1 MYLPGKYTLDQI
13 LEIRKAFEANTA
25 QNGATPFVDDSSG
38 AALSMQSLDKTFV
51 AIVSSDKDFS
61 FLSSVPKR
69 NTKQVL
75 AEYNKQISH
84 GGGWHAS
91 SFIGQSDEPN
101 FRDSVLERLFDEVC
115 YIGESFDY
123 NKVVDTVDNVQ
134 DPSLIQ
140 GNSALKRGMENL
152 TRSGWFGK
160 KKVNPLTHD
169 GFLEKVGNASS
180 DFVIDSRGQL
190 PSAEEIK
197 SLSADIRTKYFGVV
211 NDAWMHNNTK
221 ALYDQYYDGNNRSF
235 VYQNNSQNPG
245 NVGLSN
251 VITGMYDSNARDE
264 YIRFKTDIFMDKHT
278 WTVPKRYDRGTK
290 TMVEGPTDY
299 EKSPEI
305 PVIALAVQTGTPGS
319 KFSASDAGVYN
330 YRVAAGERIHWSQ
343 ACVEQ
348 SATVAAGGA
357 VEVTITP
364 PVTGVPAT
372 RFAIFRSI
380 RPGSNDIRYMLE
392 VSRNTMGASTIH
404 LDKNDDLP
412 GTTIMVVGDFN
423 AKSTVD
429 ENRTVMLTELLPFTK
444 TLFPYGAG
452 GKLRMR
458 LGMVEWYGVLQ
469 IFTEEKFR
477 VFKNVPVRL

>member
-1 MYLPGKYTLDQI
+1 MFMPGQYTLNQI
-13 LEIRKAFEANTA
+13 LDIRKAFEANTA
-25 QNGATPFVDDSSG
+25 NNGATPFVDDGSG

-51 AIVSSDKDFS
+51 ALVSADKDFS

-69 NTKQVL
+69 GTKQVL
-75 AEYNKQISH
+75 AEYNKQRSH
-84 GGGWHAS
+84 GGGWYRS
-91 SFIGQSDEPN
+91 SYIGQSDEPG
-101 FRDSVLERLFDEVC
+101 FRDAILERLFDEVC
-115 YIGESFDY
+115 YIGEGFDY

-140 GNSALKRGMENL
+140 GNSALKRAMENL
-152 TRSGWFGK
+152 TRASWFGK
-160 KKVNPLTHD
+160 KSTNKLTHD
-169 GFLEKVGNASS
+169 GFLQKCLNSS
-180 DFVIDSRGQL
+180 SEFVIDSRGQL

-197 SLSADIRTKYFGVV
+197 HYSADIRTRYFGTV

-235 VYQNNSQNPG
+235 VYQNNSQGPG

-264 YIRFKTDIFMDKHT
+264 YIRFKTDIFMDKHD
-278 WTVPKRYDRGTK
+278 WRVPMRWNEGTK
-290 TMVEGPTDY
+290 SFVEGPTDFV
-299 EKSPEI
+299 KSPNM
-305 PVIALAVQTGTPGS
+305 PTIAVAAQTGTPNS
-319 KFSASDAGVYN
+319 KFSASDAGEYR
-330 YRVAAGERIHWSQ
+330 YRVASGELIHWSQ
-343 ACVEQ
+343 ACPEEI
-348 SATVAAGGA
+348 ATVAAGGA
-357 VEVTITP
+357 VEITITP
-364 PVTGVPAT
+364 DTTGVPAS

-380 RPGSNDIRYMLE
+380 RPGSTDIRYMVE
-392 VSRNTMGASTIH
+392 IARNTAGATTVY

-412 GTTIMVVGDFN
+412 GTSIMVVGDFN

-429 ENRTVMLTELLPFTK
+429 ETRTVMLTELLPFTK

-452 GKLRMR
+452 GKLRMK

-469 IFTEEKFR
+469 IFAEEKFR